1 VSEEFKNTPEMLALT
16 KKHDEMKRQRRLFS
30 KCTFLFNRETPTYC
44 LQYLVLSFGGTYYTQ
59 DAYDSL
65 KQGAQPKITHHVLDR
80 PLPQAQLDALKR
92 EGNTELIQPQ
102 YLVDSLN
109 NLHLLPTSQYVP
121 GTPPPAHLSPFVDGQ
136 REGYMP
142 QREKE
147 ILHLKG
153 EEVVESD
160 EEEDD
165 MLVDESENSKTAEV
179 NTKADKKQAQERRR
193 GDADSSSDEEAAMD
207 DDEVMMKGDMSAE
220 EAQRLKARKQ
230 AANAKLKK
238 ELEQEQKELAR
249 TLMTNR
255 QRKLY
260 RKAEDEQKSKKVE
273 IQKLKVKRKTL
284 EKAKAKK

>member
-1 VSEEFKNTPEMLALT
+1 MLALT

-30 KCTFLFNRETPTYC
+30 KCTFLFNREAPTYC
-44 LQYLVLSFGGTYYTQ
+44 LQYLVLSFGGTFFTQ
-59 DAYDSL
+59 DGYDSL
-65 KQGAQPKITHHVLDR
+65 KTAAQPKITHHVLDR
-80 PLPQAQLDALKR
+80 PLPQSQLASLKK

-153 EEVVESD
+153 EEVLESD
-160 EEEDD
+160 EEDD
-165 MLVDESENSKTAEV
+165 MLVEESENSKAAEDD
-179 NTKADKKQAQERRR
+179 KADKKQGQERRR
-193 GDADSSSDEEAAMD
+193 GDADSSSDEEGAMD

-230 AANAKLKK
+230 VANAKLKK
-238 ELEQEQKELAR
+238 ELDQEQKELAR

-273 IQKLKVKRKTL
+273 IQKLKVKRKTI

>member
-1 VSEEFKNTPEMLALT
+1 MSDEFKNTPEMLALT

-30 KCTFLFNRETPTYC
+30 KCTFLFNREAPTYC
-44 LQYLVLSFGGTYYTQ
+44 LQYLVLSFGGTFFTQ
-59 DAYDSL
+59 DGYDSL
-65 KQGAQPKITHHVLDR
+65 KTAAQPKITHHVLDR
-80 PLPQAQLDALKR
+80 PLPQSQLASLKK

-153 EEVVESD
+153 EEVLESD
-160 EEEDD
+160 EEDD
-165 MLVDESENSKTAEV
+165 MLVEESENSKAAEDD
-179 NTKADKKQAQERRR
+179 KADKKQGQERRR
-193 GDADSSSDEEAAMD
+193 GDADSSSDEEGAMD

-230 AANAKLKK
+230 VANAKLKK
-238 ELEQEQKELAR
+238 ELDQEQKELAR

-273 IQKLKVKRKTL
+273 IQKLKVKRKTI

>member
-1 VSEEFKNTPEMLALT
+1 MSDEFKNTPEMLALT

-30 KCTFLFNRETPTYC
+30 KCTFLFNREAPTYC
-44 LQYLVLSFGGTYYTQ
+44 LQYLVLSFGGTYFTQ
-59 DAYDSL
+59 DGYDSL
-65 KQGAQPKITHHVLDR
+65 KSSAQPKITHHVLDR
-80 PLPQAQLDALKR
+80 PLPQAQLDTLKK

-147 ILHLKG
+147 ILHLRG
-153 EEVVESD
+153 EEVLESED
-160 EEEDD
+160 EEDD
-165 MLVDESENSKTAEV
+165 MLVEEAENSKVAEKSK
-179 NTKADKKQAQERRR
+179 TDKKKDQERRK

-260 RKAEDEQKSKKVE
+260 RKAEDEQKVKQVE
-273 IQKLKVKRKTL
+273 IQKLKVKRKTI

>member
-1 VSEEFKNTPEMLALT
+1 VSDEFKNTPEMLALT

-30 KCTFLFNRETPTYC
+30 KCTFLFNREAPTYC
-44 LQYLVLSFGGTYYTQ
+44 LQYLVLSFGGTFFTQ
-59 DAYDSL
+59 DGYDSL
-65 KQGAQPKITHHVLDR
+65 KTAAQPKITHHVLDR
-80 PLPQAQLDALKR
+80 PLPQSQLASLKK

-153 EEVVESD
+153 EEVLESD
-160 EEEDD
+160 EEDD
-165 MLVDESENSKTAEV
+165 MLVEESENSKAAEDD
-179 NTKADKKQAQERRR
+179 KADKKQGQERRR
-193 GDADSSSDEEAAMD
+193 GDADSSSDEEGAMD

-230 AANAKLKK
+230 VANAKLKK
-238 ELEQEQKELAR
+238 ELDQEQKELAR

-273 IQKLKVKRKTL
+273 IQKLKVKRKTI